1 MRVVTSKHQLTGLS
15 HVGIRVGKLAPARAF
30 YEKIGFRFVM
40 GPIGNEPVAIMDH
53 PSGLCLNLVINAV
66 TSGDPNILMD
76 VAEKHPGFTHVA
88 LFVEDLRLTEQFLI
102 DEGIIITEGPVTFP
116 DGTRAL
122 FLRDPDGNVIEFD
135 QKPLPS

>member
-122 FLRDPDGNVIEFD
+122 FRTR
-135 QKPLPS
+135 SARHAR